1 MIYLIGHFAKL
12 DGNKFFESSSSRIFQ
27 CQNCVPIVFCDK
39 YTEETAKVE
48 NVLTLL
54 HFDEGISRLSEFKPT
69 HYIVNG
75 AQEIYRGTFRHI
87 DMLLELLAVFR
98 SDTVE
103 SVVIP
108 DNVLGKHI
116 F

>member
-1 MIYLIGHFAKL
+1 M
-12 DGNKFFESSSSRIFQ
+12 
-27 CQNCVPIVFCDK
+27 PIVFSDK

-54 HFDEGISRLSEFKPT
+54 HFDEGISRLSDLKPT

-75 AQEIYRGTFRHI
+75 AQEFYRGTFRQI

-98 SDTVE
+98 CDSVE

-108 DNVLGKHI
+108 GNVLGEHI